1 MLPSFNNNVIVGIK
15 FNNVFNWYLAPKI
28 LWALNLDKA
37 QNTDKIKYV
46 NLINK
51 VRKNLEVLNSKNFN
65 EFLLN
70 LEPLKLNVL
79 EFKKNI
85 NEIVSFDIN
94 FIEDFVPSIFID
106 VDNKI
111 FYVIKPIYKYFVNT
125 IPCKWK
131 ISDDEFLEKFDPK
144 YYYWK

>member
-111 FYVIKPIYKYFVNT
+111 FYVIEPIYKYFVNT
-125 IPCKWK
+125 IPSKWK
-131 ISDDEFLEKFDPK
+131 ISDDDFLEKIDPK

>member
-51 VRKNLEVLNSKNFN
+51 VRKNLEVLNNENFN

-85 NEIVSFDIN
+85 NGIVSFDIN

-106 VDNKI
+106 VDDKI
-111 FYVIKPIYKYFVNT
+111 FYVVKPIYEYFVNT
-125 IPCKWK
+125 IPSKWK
-131 ISDDEFLEKFDPK
+131 ISDDDFLEKIDPK

>member
-1 MLPSFNNNVIVGIK
+1 MIPSFNNNVIVGIK

-51 VRKNLEVLNSKNFN
+51 VRKNLEVLNNENFN

-85 NEIVSFDIN
+85 KEIVNFDIN

-106 VDNKI
+106 VDDKI
-111 FYVIKPIYKYFVNT
+111 FYVIKPIYEYFVNT
-125 IPCKWK
+125 IPSKWK
-131 ISDDEFLEKFDPK
+131 ILDDDFLEKIDPK

>member
-106 VDNKI
+106 VDDKI
-111 FYVIKPIYKYFVNT
+111 FYVIKPIYEYFVNT
-125 IPCKWK
+125 IPSKWK
-131 ISDDEFLEKFDPK
+131 ILDDDFLEKIDPQ

>member
-51 VRKNLEVLNSKNFN
+51 VRKNLEVLNNENFN

-106 VDNKI
+106 VDDKI
-111 FYVIKPIYKYFVNT
+111 FYVIKPIYEYFVNT
-125 IPCKWK
+125 IPSKWK
-131 ISDDEFLEKFDPK
+131 ISDDDFLEKIDPK

>member
-51 VRKNLEVLNSKNFN
+51 VRKNLEVLNNENFN

-85 NEIVSFDIN
+85 KEIVNFDIN

-106 VDNKI
+106 VDDKT
-111 FYVIKPIYKYFVNT
+111 FYVIKPIYEYFVNT
-125 IPCKWK
+125 IPSKWK
-131 ISDDEFLEKFDPK
+131 ILDDDFLEKIDPK

>member
-37 QNTDKIKYV
+37 QNADKIKYV

-51 VRKNLEVLNSKNFN
+51 VRKNLEVLNNENFN

-85 NEIVSFDIN
+85 KEIVSFDIN

-106 VDNKI
+106 VDDKI
-111 FYVIKPIYKYFVNT
+111 FYVVKPIYKYFVNT
-125 IPCKWK
+125 IPSKWK
-131 ISDDEFLEKFDPK
+131 ISDDDFLEKIDPK